1 MEGGRPPLERE
12 SSLSRLNRALSAG
25 VDMNA
30 DKENVI
36 DGKGRYQS
44 STASSRKKESAA
56 LPPSGRGPAPVAEE
70 AEEAPAAG
78 YVSRIVVAAARY
90 YSRRGSC
97 VLRRETGQLHLR
109 TGLCLRHDTCAS
121 RGHSHAVTT
130 ARRAPPQARTLSD
143 LRDRCVSGLHL
154 RPVVHPQS
162 TAHRLRAHT
171 HTPRSARAAHCAD
184 CRRRSDAPLLLLVAG
199 RTACH
204 CTRRRSLHACR
215 LSQVRQTS
223 ASRAPPERHLVG
235 APAYRGQPLPSST
248 HSLLRVRRGSPW
260 RPRVCGG
267 MHPGAALPHDCQPV

>member
-30 DKENVI
+30 DKENVV

-56 LPPSGRGPAPVAEE
+56 LPPSSRGPAPVAEE

-78 YVSRIVVAAARY
+78 YVSRIVVSAARD

-121 RGHSHAVTT
+121 RGHSHAVAT
-130 ARRAPPQARTLSD
+130 ACRAPPQARTLSD

-154 RPVVHPQS
+154 RCCGTPS
-162 TAHRLRAHT
+162 THGTLTPALCSRCALRRLQEAQR
-171 HTPRSARAAHCAD
+171 
-184 CRRRSDAPLLLLVAG
+184 
-199 RTACH
+199 RTAAAAGGG
-204 CTRRRSLHACR
+204 SDGVPLHAQALAQR
-215 LSQVRQTS
+215 LQALAGAPAS
-223 ASRAPPERHLVG
+223 ASRAPPERLLVG
-235 APAYRGQPLPSST
+235 APAYRGQALPSST
-248 HSLLRVRRGSPW
+248 HSLFPCRVRRGSPR
-260 RPRVCGG
+260 RPRVRGG
-267 MHPGAALPHDCQPV
+267 LHPGAALPHNCQPV